1 MAHSLGFLKNNDPFS
16 KLKGTVFEDMAP
28 RLRLFKAKAGD
39 VVYRAGEASAVA
51 YYVYRGRVRLTL
63 PDADGGEVELGIVQK
78 GGVCG
83 HSSMLTGTARVAT
96 ATTIESAE
104 LIEIG
109 RDDFLILV
117 ERWRLSDIEHGT

>member
-1 MAHSLGFLKNNDPFS
+1 MAHSLGFLKNDDPFA

-28 RLRLFKAKAGD
+28 RLRMVKARSGD
-39 VVYRAGEASAVA
+39 VLYRTGDASPVA

-63 PDADGGEVELGIVQK
+63 QEADGNEVELGVVQR

-83 HSSMLTGTARVAT
+83 HSSMLTGTPRVAT
-96 ATTIESAE
+96 ATAVDSAE

-109 RDDFLILV
+109 RDDFLVLL
-117 ERWRLSDIEHGT
+117 ERWRLSDIEKGA